1 MCQTPFQRLA
11 RGMEDLTGDG
21 GVLKQII
28 RKGTGPVV
36 PEGATV
42 RCMYITFVTRLV
54 KYCS

>member
-21 GVLKQII
+21 GVLKKIL

-54 KYCS
+54 